1 MNSTGLPEAY
11 DYRFQVCPNPEE
23 AGGGWIAEVPEL
35 EGCISDGDT
44 PEEALKNV
52 QDAMLAWIE
61 TAREAGIPIP
71 PPVRLNSTYSGK
83 FTLRVP
89 KSIHARLARCAEL
102 ENVSLN
108 QFVITLITYGLGVFE
123 RNDDLMPSGHI
134 PIAAS
139 RDSLVSESNDEK
151 YYGTSTFDEE
161 KKTTVEDLGRSR

>member
-1 MNSTGLPEAY
+1 MSSARQSELCN
-11 DYRFQVCPNPEE
+11 YRIQVYLNPEE
-23 AGGGWIAEVPEL
+23 AGGGWVAEVPEL
-35 EGCISDGDT
+35 EGCVSDGDS
-44 PEEALKNV
+44 PEEALRNV

-71 PPVRLNSTYSGK
+71 HPLRSESSYSGK

-108 QFVITLITYGLGVFE
+108 QFVITLVTYGLGVFE
-123 RNDDLMPSGHI
+123 RDVDLMPSGHI

-139 RDSLVSESNDEK
+139 RDSLVSESNSEK
-151 YYGTSTFDEE
+151 YYGTSISNEE
-161 KKTTVEDLGRSR
+161 KETTAEDSGRSR